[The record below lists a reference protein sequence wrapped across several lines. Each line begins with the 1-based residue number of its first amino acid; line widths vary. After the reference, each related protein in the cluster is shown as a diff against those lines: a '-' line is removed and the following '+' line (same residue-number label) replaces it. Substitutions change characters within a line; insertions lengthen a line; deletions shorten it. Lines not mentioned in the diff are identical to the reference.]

1 MVARLLM
8 TSILLAVRASSHPL
22 MILQVAE
29 KYDGAL
35 TMSILDIVSGKHIE
49 SMAACSLTIARALRD
64 N

>member
-1 MVARLLM
+1 
-8 TSILLAVRASSHPL
+8 LAVRASSHPL